1 MGEVIP
7 LWRDRREVPAPRTK
21 TEVRDHLHAAHGQ
34 TVSARMMSAD
44 MHDLHDALHE
54 MVSNHGHVEAS

>member
-21 TEVRDHLHAAHGQ
+21 QEVREHLHAFHGQ
-34 TVSARMMSAD
+34 TVSSRMMGQD
-44 MHDLHDALHE
+44 MRDLHDALHE
-54 MVSNHGHVEAS
+54 MVTNHGHEAAS